1 MRTTSR
7 LIRTVLVAAG
17 LLAISASA
25 AQAMPTRQST
35 DAGKNLGFAATGHPG
50 GPSLNRSG
58 IGDSGR
64 LVVATSAHDPLG
76 AATAVQVLHRSGF
89 VLGHQLNFVPAQPMA
104 AAVDSPTTQVISQP
118 VPATF
123 HALGFVRQLNLAP
136 AQSVSAQSAATGF
149 DWADAAVGAFVA
161 SLVLILAAI
170 AATIVRPRQT
180 LQL

>member
-25 AQAMPTRQST
+25 AQAMPSQ
-35 DAGKNLGFAATGHPG
+35 AYKA
-50 GPSLNRSG
+50 LNRSG
-58 IGDSGR
+58 IGSSGR
-64 LVVATSAHDPLG
+64 LVVANDAHDPLG
-76 AATAVQVLHRSGF
+76 AAMAVQHHLRVMSHSAGGRSF

-104 AAVDSPTTQVISQP
+104 AAADSPTDQVIGQP

-123 HALGFVRQLNLAP
+123 HASGFVRQLNVAP
-136 AQSVSAQSAATGF
+136 AQPVSVQSADNGF
-149 DWADAAVGAFVA
+149 DWADAAIGALAA
-161 SLVLILAAI
+161 SVVLILAAV

-180 LQL
+180 VQL

>member
-35 DAGKNLGFAATGHPG
+35 DVGKNLGFAATGHPG

-58 IGDSGR
+58 FAYGGGP
-64 LVVATSAHDPLG
+64 VVF
-76 AATAVQVLHRSGF
+76 HRSGF
-89 VLGHQLNFVPAQPMA
+89 VLGHQLQTAPPVIAQP
-104 AAVDSPTTQVISQP
+104 
-118 VPATF
+118 
-123 HALGFVRQLNLAP
+123 
-136 AQSVSAQSAATGF
+136 VSAGSADNGF
-149 DWADAAVGAFVA
+149 DWADAAIGALVA
-161 SLVLILAAI
+161 SAVLILAAV

-180 LQL
+180 VHL